1 VPQEAHVLN
10 VVQLTILKLLF
21 FPKFLVILEKSDII
35 CDMCKQ
41 WFNSAWVVRTKYILY
56 MKWEQLD

>member
-21 FPKFLVILEKSDII
+21 FPKKK
-35 CDMCKQ
+35 M
-41 WFNSAWVVRTKYILY
+41 T
-56 MKWEQLD
+56 